1 MSTIGCLERP
11 QAPVQPA
18 PDPATGAANPYL
30 TDWKVLGPFS
40 WTSQERDAARLASG
54 LDQPLAPFE
63 SQVISG
69 RADLSP
75 PASSTSFWQPK
86 PARAENGEV
95 RLHALLSSDG
105 FQGAYAVTDVP
116 SANETDAALLVEADD
131 GVRVYLNGRLV
142 HENTSSRRL
151 QQFEDYVP
159 VRLRKGT
166 NQIALKLVTGDKRG
180 GYWNSWSFAVGLRSL
195 SAARQERAARNYLQ
209 ELTTSV
215 VTDGRLGLDLRL
227 FERERMI
234 TVEIR
239 DGASRL
245 IRRVDL
251 RSGDRRTVDVGDLP
265 DGAYQVR
272 LPESAAPED
281 FPFYKGNVAT
291 AQVALRKRGE
301 ELGLYNPR
309 DPNLGALE
317 QRLALLLTPDH
328 RESQQHLWAAK
339 VAMLLA
345 DWDTLIRT
353 AGARRPLYRDS
364 VGTHLRAVRS
374 PVDGSD
380 QHYLLH
386 VPRSYRRER
395 GPIPLVAI
403 VPYQVETLRPF
414 LESIPVAE
422 FGVWGTITR
431 IAEANGLA
439 VLWLNNR
446 GNTYGSDLGETD
458 MLEAIAQVGRDYA
471 IDDNRLYLF
480 GSCTGGREALTLAA
494 KYPDRFAAVGAMSPS
509 ARFRPYPPTSVTDH
523 FGPVPN
529 RQKSPLA
536 RLQNLT
542 SIPLYTLHGDQN
554 THSPL
559 AESLVLQKA
568 AERSGGVLHLDVVPG
583 ATHLRFPVEPR
594 ATVFRWLAG
603 HKRGSAP
610 RHLVFTTAQMRFNR
624 THWLEIDQITAPN
637 SEARIE
643 AWQEGEGGTQI
654 RVESRNVSAYRIH
667 IDRLPQAP
675 SRMVVRTNGGLSFDG
690 PVPDRRELAVSLFPA
705 RDGDNATVKSR
716 SVGGPVWDFFTAP
729 FLVVA
734 GTGGGASSSIEAER
748 LALEFAEAWRKR
760 YHGEVAIKSD
770 QNVTESDVHDRNLLL
785 IGDPGPTGILA
796 QLSPRLP
803 FHRRGRTLMGPG
815 GARFKGE
822 VVAQYVIPNPLN
834 PARYLLVA
842 ASPARRLASMDP
854 IQLPLKG
861 WYDYAIWGFEGSRPP
876 MLADVGRFDASWNRL
891 VSMLRTEP
899 GGPLAVAHRVV
910 RKPPP

>member
-317 QRLALLLTPDH
+317 QRLARVSSTCGPPRWRCCWPTGTP
-328 RESQQHLWAAK
+328 S
-339 VAMLLA
+339 
-345 DWDTLIRT
+345 
-353 AGARRPLYRDS
+353 S
-364 VGTHLRAVRS
+364 
-374 PVDGSD
+374 
-380 QHYLLH
+380 
-386 VPRSYRRER
+386 
-395 GPIPLVAI
+395 
-403 VPYQVETLRPF
+403 
-414 LESIPVAE
+414 
-422 FGVWGTITR
+422 
-431 IAEANGLA
+431 
-439 VLWLNNR
+439 
-446 GNTYGSDLGETD
+446 
-458 MLEAIAQVGRDYA
+458 GR
-471 IDDNRLYLF
+471 
-480 GSCTGGREALTLAA
+480 
-494 KYPDRFAAVGAMSPS
+494 
-509 ARFRPYPPTSVTDH
+509 
-523 FGPVPN
+523 
-529 RQKSPLA
+529 
-536 RLQNLT
+536 
-542 SIPLYTLHGDQN
+542 
-554 THSPL
+554 
-559 AESLVLQKA
+559 
-568 AERSGGVLHLDVVPG
+568 
-583 ATHLRFPVEPR
+583 
-594 ATVFRWLAG
+594 
-603 HKRGSAP
+603 
-610 RHLVFTTAQMRFNR
+610 
-624 THWLEIDQITAPN
+624 
-637 SEARIE
+637 
-643 AWQEGEGGTQI
+643 
-654 RVESRNVSAYRIH
+654 
-667 IDRLPQAP
+667 
-675 SRMVVRTNGGLSFDG
+675 
-690 PVPDRRELAVSLFPA
+690 PA
-705 RDGDNATVKSR
+705 RDG
-716 SVGGPVWDFFTAP
+716 P
-729 FLVVA
+729 F
-734 GTGGGASSSIEAER
+734 
-748 LALEFAEAWRKR
+748 
-760 YHGEVAIKSD
+760 
-770 QNVTESDVHDRNLLL
+770 
-785 IGDPGPTGILA
+785 TGIAWEPTCEPSVRRSTGQTSTTCCMYPGATAGNGGQFRWWPSCPTRSRPCVRSWRAYRWQSLA
-796 QLSPRLP
+796 SG
-803 FHRRGRTLMGPG
+803 GR
-815 GARFKGE
+815 
-822 VVAQYVIPNPLN
+822 
-834 PARYLLVA
+834 
-842 ASPARRLASMDP
+842 SPASRR
-854 IQLPLKG
+854 
-861 WYDYAIWGFEGSRPP
+861 
-876 MLADVGRFDASWNRL
+876 
-891 VSMLRTEP
+891 RTVWRCS
-899 GGPLAVAHRVV
+899 G
-910 RKPPP
+910 